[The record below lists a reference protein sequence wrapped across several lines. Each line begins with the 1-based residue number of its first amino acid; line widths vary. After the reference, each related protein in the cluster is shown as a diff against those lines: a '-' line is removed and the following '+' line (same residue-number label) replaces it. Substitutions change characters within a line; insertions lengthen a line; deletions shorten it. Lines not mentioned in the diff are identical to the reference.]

1 MKVSEWLKKRGA
13 ERLGTVREQGQKV
26 AWEGFLCL
34 GVEVGGRHVNP
45 GVGGWLPCLE
55 PLGSQVSFC
64 RLSQAVCLGLEH
76 CQRQRLNHKL
86 GAYWA
91 MKWHMG
97 KADLRLSPKAIS
109 APSASPQHTGDKSR
123 HVPGRVPTAE

>member
-55 PLGSQVSFC
+55 PLGSQVPFV
-64 RLSQAVCLGLEH
+64 VCLGQFAL
-76 CQRQRLNHKL
+76 
-86 GAYWA
+86 A
-91 MKWHMG
+91 
-97 KADLRLSPKAIS
+97 LS
-109 APSASPQHTGDKSR
+109 
-123 HVPGRVPTAE
+123 TARDRG